1 MRKTAS
7 GKRMGRPPL
16 PPAEVKTKAIRIALT
31 AAEHAA
37 IKELS
42 RRLNRP
48 AGEIMRTD
56 ALNRAAAAASRYRPR
71 RCDQGGRLER
81 REWIDPVT
89 VPGDRSVSRVLAVN
103 QTSEVAAILTFKFD
117 HQTAALS

>member
-1 MRKTAS
+1 MGTTAS

-16 PPAEVKTKAIRIALT
+16 PPAEAKTKAIRIALT
-31 AAEHAA
+31 AADHAA

-56 ALNRAAAAASRYRPR
+56 ALNRAAAAGIPITA
-71 RCDQGGRLER
+71 DAGRAPSPSEER
-81 REWIDPVT
+81 GAE
-89 VPGDRSVSRVLAVN
+89 
-103 QTSEVAAILTFKFD
+103 
-117 HQTAALS
+117 

>member
-1 MRKTAS
+1 MRTTAS

-16 PPAEVKTKAIRIALT
+16 PPAEAKTKAIRIVLT

-42 RRLNRP
+42 RHLNRP

-56 ALNRAAAAASRYRPR
+56 ALNRAAAAGIPIPASA
-71 RCDQGGRLER
+71 GRA
-81 REWIDPVT
+81 P
-89 VPGDRSVSRVLAVN
+89 S
-103 QTSEVAAILTFKFD
+103 LTEGKGVES
-117 HQTAALS
+117 HE

>member
-1 MRKTAS
+1 MSTTAS

-16 PPAEVKTKAIRIALT
+16 PPAEAKTKTKTKAIRIMLT

-56 ALNRAAAAASRYRPR
+56 ILNKARAAGIP
-71 RCDQGGRLER
+71 
-81 REWIDPVT
+81 I
-89 VPGDRSVSRVLAVN
+89 
-103 QTSEVAAILTFKFD
+103 
-117 HQTAALS
+117 TAGTEEDAE

>member
-1 MRKTAS
+1 MRTTAS

-16 PPAEVKTKAIRIALT
+16 PPEEAKTKAIRIVLT
-31 AAEHAA
+31 PAEHAA

-56 ALNRAAAAASRYRPR
+56 ALNRAAAAGIPIAAAAGRATSHTEKKGV
-71 RCDQGGRLER
+71 GG
-81 REWIDPVT
+81 
-89 VPGDRSVSRVLAVN
+89 
-103 QTSEVAAILTFKFD
+103 
-117 HQTAALS
+117 H